1 MSQLKP
7 ILLYLPGFD
16 GTLLSP
22 FLQFPELGTI
32 FEVHGMTVDM
42 KDRSTFDELCEK
54 VLQYLL
60 RQDQQ
65 RPIYLIGESFGGLLA
80 LEVLLKIKE
89 DEQTKLSKIKI
100 QGLALVNPATSFLQ
114 SPLAQVGPIVAS
126 SSKNFVT
133 YAFGIFQKLVPMF
146 LDEFQMPQLLLILSA
161 KALPSVID
169 TPQREAYMGRVAL
182 SLPSTLK
189 FMPQSTLQ
197 WRLHE
202 WLQVGCQRFHSRD
215 GLNRLKITN
224 TRILVVVGEED
235 KTLPSVSEANRLLS
249 ALGDCCEV
257 FVVTGAGHAST
268 CGSRS
273 DLAAEMRSR
282 FSELQTNTTV
292 GSNGRTQMKET
303 AQRRGTGE
311 YFGMEPRYDNQSWF
325 GLSPLLYWS
334 PEHYKKWT
342 RQIDII

>member
-1 MSQLKP
+1 MANIFICSSIGIPK
-7 ILLYLPGFD
+7 
-16 GTLLSP
+16 
-22 FLQFPELGTI
+22 FPELGTI

-54 VLQYLL
+54 VLQYLS
-60 RQDQQ
+60 RQDER

-89 DEQTKLSKIKI
+89 DNQTKLSKINI
-100 QGLALVNPATSFLQ
+100 QGLTLVNPATSFLQ
-114 SPLAQVGPIVAS
+114 SPLAQVGPMVAS

-133 YAFGIFQKLVPMF
+133 YAFGVFQKLVPMF

-197 WRLHE
+197 WRLQE

-215 GLNRLKITN
+215 GLKRLKMTN

-235 KTLPSVSEANRLLS
+235 KTLPSLSEANRLLS
-249 ALGDCCEV
+249 SLENCCEV
-257 FVVTGAGHAST
+257 FIVNGAGHAST
-268 CGSRS
+268 CGSRI
-273 DLAAEMRSR
+273 DLSAVMRSR
-282 FSELQTNTTV
+282 FSELQT
-292 GSNGRTQMKET
+292 NGRTQMKET
-303 AQRRGTGE
+303 AQRQGTGE
-311 YFGMEPRYDNQSWF
+311 YFGMEIRYDNQSWF

-342 RQIDII
+342 S